1 MVVIAV
7 DYARNDCQHPT
18 AAKRSEKPQ
27 DCVPGL
33 SVWLDSLLL
42 QDTKDSAVSGGPRY
56 MMEDSQRFLSLSQA
70 SAGRQVDCLQAAFTI
85 SDRRNA

>member
-18 AAKRSEKPQ
+18 AAKRSEQPQ

-33 SVWLDSLLL
+33 SGWLDNLRRFCKI
-42 QDTKDSAVSGGPRY
+42 QKAV
-56 MMEDSQRFLSLSQA
+56 ELA
-70 SAGRQVDCLQAAFTI
+70 AGQGR
-85 SDRRNA
+85 